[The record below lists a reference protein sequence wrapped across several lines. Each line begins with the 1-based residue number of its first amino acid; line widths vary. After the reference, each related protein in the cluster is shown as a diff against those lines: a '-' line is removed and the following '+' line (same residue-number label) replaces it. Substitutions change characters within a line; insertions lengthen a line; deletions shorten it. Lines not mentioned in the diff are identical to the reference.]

1 MANNNCLLRVLNLSG
16 NNLDAES
23 SLKLLKYAKVNYQ
36 IEELLVNNNP
46 KIANATI
53 GAIAFECRQNILI
66 TEYIMPKLPVLV

>member
-53 GAIAFECRQNILI
+53 GAIDFECRQNILI